1 MNLRKIL
8 NMILVDDLDILVC
21 IVFVFSTGFT
31 MLQFKK
37 STLSTNIA
45 KKSEIRAI
53 CKKYLQIVHEGI
65 LTKSR
70 TRERQTK
77 ST

>member
-1 MNLRKIL
+1 MNLRKIS

-31 MLQFKK
+31 KLKFKK
-37 STLSTNIA
+37 SALPTNIA
-45 KKSEIRAI
+45 KKSEIRAT

-65 LTKSR
+65 LTFPR
-70 TRERQTK
+70 
-77 ST
+77 